1 MIRKIQ
7 SQIKDDKGIGGHVF
21 TVVFVMLMSMLC
33 LFIVTVFTIYIN
45 QNRLIS
51 EIEQNLNNIAAD
63 SLPDNLSSLRDTTT
77 IDYDVLKDIFTE
89 NFKSAMVFATDEYE
103 ITDWEIDI
111 PDEVEDFDAIDFV
124 FTGHITIKME
134 FLRNVYE
141 VFNRDIVI
149 LGRHQLKAGSLPNE
163 APIEDSTVIITGP
176 DVEEATM
183 ETPIVFDNDHR

>member
-7 SQIKDDKGIGGHVF
+7 LLIENDKGIGGHVF
-21 TVVFVMLMSMLC
+21 TVIFVMLMSMLC

-63 SLPDNLSSLRDTTT
+63 SLPINLEAFRDTELGG
-77 IDYDVLKDIFTE
+77 YNASERVFVE
-89 NFKSAMVFATDEYE
+89 NFKSSMSFATDEYE

-111 PDEVEDFDAIDFV
+111 FDIPDEAEDFNAIDFV

-134 FLRNVYE
+134 FLRNIYE

-149 LGRHQLKAGSLPNE
+149 HGRHQLKPGSLPSE
-163 APIEDSTVIITGP
+163 APIEG
-176 DVEEATM
+176 
-183 ETPIVFDNDHR
+183 